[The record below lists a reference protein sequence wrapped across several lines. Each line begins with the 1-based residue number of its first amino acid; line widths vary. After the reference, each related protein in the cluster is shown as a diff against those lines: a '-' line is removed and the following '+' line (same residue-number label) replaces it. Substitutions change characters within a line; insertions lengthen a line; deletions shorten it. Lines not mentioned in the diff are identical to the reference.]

1 MAPAVRSCLAD
12 STHSTDRETRSTSAF
27 GLLDSKAPMRIFSA
41 FSRRFNLLG
50 RLTLT
55 AAVGAAAAVSLYLVS
70 GSVKTVED
78 IDRTDDTLAEL
89 SQYIAEGHASIRGL
103 VATPGSSAD
112 AALLSFEKAVDRRI
126 ARLRTLNSQIEQ
138 RAAATVWSQPLQGS
152 IDVQRIDEERRAYV
166 SAGETAPTVGVEES
180 PKALR
185 LLDLHARK
193 LIVTVA
199 TMRDSAEMARG
210 QALFAAE
217 EIAAVSSGFGSL
229 LIAYLI
235 WYPIFTR
242 RREPAMR

>member
-1 MAPAVRSCLAD
+1 
-12 STHSTDRETRSTSAF
+12 
-27 GLLDSKAPMRIFSA
+27 MRIFSA
-41 FSRRFNLLG
+41 FSRKFNLLG

-55 AAVGAAAAVSLYLVS
+55 TAVGVAAAVSLYLVS

-126 ARLRTLNSQIEQ
+126 ARLRTLNAQIEQ
-138 RAAATVWSQPLQGS
+138 RAAAAVWTQPLPGR
-152 IDVQRIDEERRAYV
+152 IDVQRIDDERRAYV
-166 SAGETAPTVGVEES
+166 TAGATTPIVGADNSAQG
-180 PKALR
+180 LR

-199 TMRDSAEMARG
+199 TMRDSAETARG

-217 EIAAVSSGFGSL
+217 EIVAVSSGFGTL

-242 RREPAMR
+242 RREPALR